1 MMGKRSEQRDLFDVG
16 NVYPLELDP
25 RSFHA
30 QLAHAAPRLFRDEA
44 FAACYHARLGRP
56 SVPPSQLALLTLL
69 QHEADASDAEAVER
83 SGYDLRWAAVLG
95 RAAGTPLCAKST
107 FQEFRAHLILH
118 DEVRLVFETS
128 IQEARRAGLLKGGAL
143 RTAVDTKPILGRGA
157 VQDTYNLLGTGIQ
170 LLARALAEATG
181 EAPTAWLMAQG
192 LARYAAP
199 SVKGSGEIDWSDAG
213 QRQQFLGEIVGDAR
227 RLLGIAGATLTT
239 LEEEPAQRVRQATE
253 LLARLLLQ
261 DVEEKPDA
269 NGTPTAKI
277 KDGTTPGRSPSAT
290 DAEAR
295 HGRKSASKKFVG
307 YKSEILVNVESQ
319 LILATEVLGGDE
331 GDATGVLEVVK
342 QGERNT
348 GQRIEETQGDCA
360 YGSGETRQAFAEA
373 GRTLTARVPA
383 EGNNRGFYPKSRF
396 ELNVLN
402 ETVTCPA
409 GETTSEYREEKDG
422 GKVFTFGEV
431 CAGCPLR
438 DECTTAAG
446 GRTVRMHPQEE
457 LLQAAR
463 AQQATPAGRA
473 ALRERVV
480 AEHRLARMGQL
491 GAGQA
496 RYLGRRKT
504 KFQIAILATI
514 ANLRWTWNWAAA
526 RAREAVAGPV
536 GLAQAA

>member
-1 MMGKRSEQRDLFDVG
+1 MMGKRSAQQDLFDVG

-30 QLAHAAPRLFRDEA
+30 QLAHAALRLFSDEA

-69 QHEADASDAEAVER
+69 QHEAGVSDAEAVER

-95 RAAGTPLCAKST
+95 RSAGTPLCAKST
-107 FQEFRAHLILH
+107 LQEFRAQLILH

-128 IQEARRAGLLKGGAL
+128 IQEGRRTGLLKGGAL
-143 RTAVDTKPILGRGA
+143 RAAVDTKPILCRGA

-170 LLARALAEATG
+170 LLARALAEAAG
-181 EAPTAWLMAQG
+181 HGLAAWLAAQG
-192 LARYAAP
+192 LERYTAP
-199 SVKGSGEIDWSDAG
+199 SVKGSGEIDWADAL

-227 RLLGIAGATLTT
+227 RLLGIAGATLAT
-239 LEEEPAQRVRQATE
+239 LGEEEAQRVRQATE

-261 DVEEKPDA
+261 DVEEKADES
-269 NGTPTAKI
+269 GTPTAKI
-277 KDGTTPGRSPSAT
+277 KEGTAPGRSPSAS
-290 DAEAR
+290 DPEAR

-307 YKSEILVNVESQ
+307 YKSEILVDVESQ
-319 LILATEVLGGDE
+319 LIVATEVLGADE
-331 GDATGVLEVVK
+331 GDATEVLEVVQ
-342 QGERNT
+342 QGETNT
-348 GQRIEETQGDCA
+348 GQAIEETLGDCA
-360 YGSGETRQAFAEA
+360 YGSGETRQAFADEE
-373 GRTLTARVPA
+373 RTLTARVPA
-383 EGNNRGFYPKSRF
+383 EGHNRGMYPKSRF
-396 ELNVLN
+396 ELDVLN
-402 ETVTCPA
+402 TTVTCPA
-409 GETTSEYREEKDG
+409 GETTREYREEQDG
-422 GKVFTFGEV
+422 GKVFTFGV
-431 CAGCPLR
+431 ACASCPLR
-438 DECTTAAG
+438 GECTTAAG

-463 AQQATPAGRA
+463 AQQETPEGRA

-480 AEHRLARMGQL
+480 VEHRLARMGQL

-496 RYLGRRKT
+496 RYVGRRKT
-504 KFQIAILATI
+504 KFQMAILATI

-526 RAREAVAGPV
+526 RAREAVAGPT

>member
-1 MMGKRSEQRDLFDVG
+1 MMGKRPAQRDLFDVG

-25 RSFHA
+25 GSFHA
-30 QLAHAAPRLFRDEA
+30 QLAQAAPRLFHDEA
-44 FAACYHARLGRP
+44 FAAFYDARLGRP

-69 QHEADASDAEAVER
+69 QHEAEVSDAEAVAR

-95 RAAGTPLCAKST
+95 RSAGTPLCAKST
-107 FQEFRAHLILH
+107 LQEFRAHLILH

-128 IQEARRAGLLKGGAL
+128 IKEARGAGLLKGGAL

-170 LLARALAEATG
+170 LLARALAETAE
-181 EAPTAWLMAQG
+181 EALSVWLEGQG
-192 LARYAAP
+192 LARYAAA
-199 SVKGSGEIDWSDAG
+199 SVKGSAPIDWSDAG
-213 QRQQFLGEIVGDAR
+213 QRQQFLGEIVADAR
-227 RLLGIAGATLTT
+227 RLLGIAGETLAT
-239 LEEEPAQRVRQATE
+239 LEEGPAERVRQATE

-261 DVEEKPDA
+261 DVEEKPDPG
-269 NGTPTAKI
+269 GTPTARI
-277 KDGTTPGRSPSAT
+277 KDGTAPGRRPSAT
-290 DAEAR
+290 DPEAR

-307 YKSEILVNVESQ
+307 YKSEILVDVESQ
-319 LILATEVLGGDE
+319 IIVATEVLGADE
-331 GDATGVLEVVK
+331 GDAQDVLEVVQ

-348 GQRIEETQGDCA
+348 GQPIEETQGDCA
-360 YGSGETRQAFAEA
+360 YGSGETRQAFADA

-396 ELNVLN
+396 ELNVVN
-402 ETVTCPA
+402 RTVRCPA
-409 GETTSEYREEKDG
+409 GVTTSAYREEKDG
-422 GKVFTFGEV
+422 GRLFTFGEA
-431 CAGCPLR
+431 CASCPLR
-438 DECTTAAG
+438 AQCTTSAP
-446 GRTVRMHPQEE
+446 GRTVRMHPQEA

-463 AQQATPAGRA
+463 AQQATPEGRA

-504 KFQIAILATI
+504 KFHMAILATI

-526 RAREAVAGPV
+526 RAREAMAGPV